1 MYKKKLH
8 NTKIKENI
16 KNISQMGQHLYK
28 VIFHTGTCAL
38 ILLSV
43 YPGNLIGL
51 IFFGD
56 DTTFPGSDKLHH
68 FLSYFLVSGFGFLAY
83 PEKNFFL
90 KLLVF
95 LLGLGF
101 FLELFHIWIPN
112 RYFEFLDM
120 FSNFSGVFL
129 ALIATKVLKN
139 VKF

>member
-1 MYKKKLH
+1 MYKKKLS

-56 DTTFPGSDKLHH
+56 DRTFPGSDKFHH

-83 PEKNFFL
+83 PEKNFFF

>member
-1 MYKKKLH
+1 MYKKKLS

-56 DTTFPGSDKLHH
+56 DRTFPGSDKFHH

-83 PEKNFFL
+83 PEKIFFF

-95 LLGLGF
+95 LLGVAF
-101 FLELFHIWIPN
+101 FLELFQIWIPN

>member
-1 MYKKKLH
+1 MRS
-8 NTKIKENI
+8 IPQI
-16 KNISQMGQHLYK
+16 AQHLYK

-38 ILLSV
+38 LLLSF

-51 IFFGD
+51 VFFGD
-56 DTTFPGSDKLHH
+56 DTTFPGSDKFHH

-95 LLGLGF
+95 LLGLAF

>member
-1 MYKKKLH
+1 MR
-8 NTKIKENI
+8 
-16 KNISQMGQHLYK
+16 NISQMDQHLYK
-28 VIFHTGTCAL
+28 IIFHTGTCVL

-56 DTTFPGSDKLHH
+56 DTTFPGSDKFHH

-83 PEKNFFL
+83 PEKNFFF

-95 LLGLGF
+95 LLGVAF
-101 FLELFHIWIPN
+101 FLELFQIWIPN

>member
-1 MYKKKLH
+1 MYKKKLS

-28 VIFHTGTCAL
+28 VIFHTGTCVL

-43 YPGNLIGL
+43 YPGNLMDL
-51 IFFGD
+51 VFFGD
-56 DTTFPGSDKLHH
+56 DTTFPGSDKFHH

-95 LLGLGF
+95 LLGLAF
-101 FLELFHIWIPN
+101 FLELFQIWIPN

>member
-1 MYKKKLH
+1 MYKKKLS

-28 VIFHTGTCAL
+28 VIFHTSTCAL

-56 DTTFPGSDKLHH
+56 DTTLPGSDKLHH

-83 PEKNFFL
+83 PEKNFFF

-95 LLGLGF
+95 LLGLAF
-101 FLELFHIWIPN
+101 FLELFQIWIPN